1 MERLINYFGIETFL
15 WVWQL
20 IVVLNILLIIWAIF
34 CLIKSKKQ
42 NGSIKLL
49 VLIALIA
56 FPIISSIIY
65 LSDYYS
71 KDIKDRML

>member
-1 MERLINYFGIETFL
+1 MERFNNYFGIETFL

-20 IVVLNILLIIWAIF
+20 IVVLNIFLIIWAIF

-56 FPIISSIIY
+56 FPIVSSLIY